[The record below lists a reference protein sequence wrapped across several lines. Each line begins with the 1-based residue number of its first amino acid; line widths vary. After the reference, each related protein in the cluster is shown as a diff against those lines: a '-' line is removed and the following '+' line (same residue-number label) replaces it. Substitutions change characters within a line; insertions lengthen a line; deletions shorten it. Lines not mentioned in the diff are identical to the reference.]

1 MTRKSQRDWLS
12 LISKGKQNA
21 LGLLVDGACRF
32 AVLDGSEPRCYS
44 GYAPVLEALHVLT
57 MRMAGK
63 VAQIGRTREV
73 AEWSEWPKDL
83 TSSGG
88 NGGGKSGKSGKTAN
102 APSTV
107 QAVIIGT
114 WRPVG
119 SKWYGEEMLAMR
131 ETAEWTGSRITRL
144 MWELIPLDHPHAAP
158 VYAPTASARTRP
170 QSAPEGS
177 GRAGQ
182 C

>member
-1 MTRKSQRDWLS
+1 
-12 LISKGKQNA
+12 
-21 LGLLVDGACRF
+21 
-32 AVLDGSEPRCYS
+32 
-44 GYAPVLEALHVLT
+44 

-73 AEWSEWPKDL
+73 AEWSEWPKEL

-119 SKWYGEEMLAMR
+119 SKWYGEEILAMR

-158 VYAPTASARTRP
+158 VYARLQQKRKDLAREARRKAQAALASAEDRANGNRP
-170 QSAPEGS
+170 KWRDVEIVPVPKKGQLKTAADKIPAIDKLPPPPKTLPAPVKKK
-177 GRAGQ
+177 
-182 C
+182 